1 MENDRQLQEELLY
14 AWMQMSVCIRGNRI
28 LSDLSFNEI
37 MLCGTLLRRDQQGGS
52 PATATELCEE
62 MRLLKSQ
69 INHILTGL
77 EKKGLL
83 ERKRSETDKRVI
95 HVHLTEAGRQSY
107 LREHARVMALMG
119 QVCQQLGESD
129 SRQLASLIS
138 RATGLVTQLTER

>member
-1 MENDRQLQEELLY
+1 MTNDLQLQEELLY

-37 MLCGTLLRRDQQGGS
+37 MLCGILLRRDAHGAP
-52 PATATELCEE
+52 PATATELGEE

-83 ERKRSETDKRVI
+83 ERTRSETDKRVI
-95 HVHLTEAGRQSY
+95 HVYLTDSGRRSY
-107 LREHARVMALMG
+107 AREHARVMKLMSH
-119 QVCQQLGESD
+119 VCQELGDDDTRHLS
-129 SRQLASLIS
+129 ALIS
-138 RATGLVTQLTER
+138 RATGLVTNFTER

>member
-1 MENDRQLQEELLY
+1 MTNDLQLQEELLY

-37 MLCGTLLRRDQQGGS
+37 MLCGILLRRDATGGS

-83 ERKRSETDKRVI
+83 ERTRSETDKRVI
-95 HVHLTEAGRQSY
+95 HVRLTETGRRSY
-107 LREHARVMALMG
+107 VREHVRVMKLMD
-119 QVCQQLGESD
+119 QVCQELGD
-129 SRQLASLIS
+129 DDTRQLSALIS
-138 RATGLVTQLTER
+138 RATSLVTNFTER

>member
-37 MLCGTLLRRDQQGGS
+37 MLCGILLRRDQQGGS

-77 EKKGLL
+77 EKRTLL
-83 ERKRSETDKRVI
+83 ERTRSEADKRVI
-95 HVHLTEAGRQSY
+95 HVHLTESGRQIY

-119 QVCQQLGESD
+119 QICQQLGESD
-129 SRQLASLIS
+129 SRQLTALIS